1 MKDPFI
7 KWNMVC
13 MIDVEKERKLFFF
26 LQKYSWFKVLE
37 LAHVLLQG
45 TVVSPRVVSALL
57 LRRATFSHAQLRKMK
72 VTLQMKT
79 KSVSYF
85 LLWDREDMV
94 I

>member
-57 LRRATFSHAQLRKMK
+57 LRRAAFSHAQLRKMK
-72 VTLQMKT
+72 VILQIMT

-85 LLWDREDMV
+85 LLWDREGMV